1 MRSQLSKKHE
11 GRKQRGARGKHR
23 AVYLKKGRGQNH
35 CHGRC
40 WLGGETPS
48 FPAVEEGLLR
58 GFCQVALVLFWFS
71 FRSVDDEVTI
81 LVRNHLRLLKLEH
94 SSSLRLMPNQN
105 YAKMPEGFTA
115 WLAAEQPGGGNSWK
129 LGKGSLSPMCAEQT
143 IVGHSLL
150 FLPLHFIFWDRLSRS
165 PSWPWTPDLSVFTS
179 QGWRS
184 CDTKLLLTYVCLFR
198 VCTCELEL
206 MSGVFFNIS
215 PQYSLRQAPSLNLT
229 DCAGLAGQ
237 QVPGPS
243 SLPALGLYVCN
254 VWAYSKVSSGG
265 LHRSECLHG
274 KHFPQGDNSFSWPLY
289 SFLLFGHK
297 WITFFSND
305 VVYLGL
311 SGYILSMVMQI

>member
-1 MRSQLSKKHE
+1 
-11 GRKQRGARGKHR
+11 
-23 AVYLKKGRGQNH
+23 
-35 CHGRC
+35 
-40 WLGGETPS
+40 
-48 FPAVEEGLLR
+48 
-58 GFCQVALVLFWFS
+58 
-71 FRSVDDEVTI
+71 
-81 LVRNHLRLLKLEH
+81 
-94 SSSLRLMPNQN
+94 MPNQN
-105 YAKMPEGFTA
+105 YAKMPEGLTA

-129 LGKGSLSPMCAEQT
+129 LGKGFLSPMCAEQT

-206 MSGVFFNIS
+206 MSGVFFNLS